1 MPRAGND
8 TWDAFEGYTPDADG
22 AGDGGTFRNR
32 GSQGGYHH
40 RGGLPPQGHIY
51 NPDGSL
57 VSTNPY
63 WSPPD
68 NPDGDGTGST
78 KRARQGRRGR
88 KRGNGVAGR
97 GKRARKPKAIHVRP
111 PTSAG
116 NGAGSAGRPTQA
128 YPAASSATGGA
139 LAVAEL
145 DALAE
150 VGLSAV
156 LAELVGHGRVT
167 LAHVLTASQR
177 EQDRIT
183 NRTWRR
189 PGGLARPA
197 GL

>member
-8 TWDAFEGYTPDADG
+8 TWDAFEGYNPDG

-57 VSTNPY
+57 VKSNPY

-68 NPDGDGTGST
+68 NPNGDGTGST

-97 GKRARKPKAIHVRP
+97 GKRARKPAVLGLG
-111 PTSAG
+111 T
-116 NGAGSAGRPTQA
+116 AGRTEP
-128 YPAASSATGGA
+128 G
-139 LAVAEL
+139 
-145 DALAE
+145 D
-150 VGLSAV
+150 
-156 LAELVGHGRVT
+156 
-167 LAHVLTASQR
+167 
-177 EQDRIT
+177 
-183 NRTWRR
+183 WRD
-189 PGGLARPA
+189 
-197 GL
+197 